1 MVDPNQ
7 VSKRFEDGLCPCR
20 GCTTARKRVLSDFTD
35 LVKKLYQD
43 DEKYD
48 TVLNDVIDAL
58 NTYKEN
64 M

>member
-7 VSKRFEDGLCPCR
+7 VSNRFEDGLCPCR